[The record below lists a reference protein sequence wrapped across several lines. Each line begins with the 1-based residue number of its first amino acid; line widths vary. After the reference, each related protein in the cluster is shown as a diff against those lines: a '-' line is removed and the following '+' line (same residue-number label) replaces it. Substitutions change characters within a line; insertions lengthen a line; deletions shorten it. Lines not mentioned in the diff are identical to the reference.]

1 MIKEIKQQAQQR
13 MTKSLESLGHD
24 LAKIRTGRAHP
35 DILAH
40 VTVDY
45 YGTPTPIS
53 QVANIVVLDARTL
66 SITPWEKGLS
76 AKVEKAILISD
87 LGLNPTNLGDSL
99 RVPMPDLNEE
109 RRKEM
114 AKRVRSEA
122 EKARVGI
129 RSIRRDANAEVKDLL
144 KQKDISEDE
153 AKKAEADIQTLTND
167 MIAKVDVMTEEKE
180 QDLMAI

>member
-76 AKVEKAILISD
+76 ANIEKAILISD

-129 RSIRRDANAEVKDLL
+129 RSIRRDANAKVKDLL

>member
-153 AKKAEADIQTLTND
+153 AKKAEAEIQTLTND

>member
-1 MIKEIKQQAQQR
+1 

-76 AKVEKAILISD
+76 ANIEKAILISD

>member
-1 MIKEIKQQAQQR
+1 
-13 MTKSLESLGHD
+13 
-24 LAKIRTGRAHP
+24 
-35 DILAH
+35 
-40 VTVDY
+40 
-45 YGTPTPIS
+45 
-53 QVANIVVLDARTL
+53 
-66 SITPWEKGLS
+66 
-76 AKVEKAILISD
+76 
-87 LGLNPTNLGDSL
+87 
-99 RVPMPDLNEE
+99 
-109 RRKEM
+109 M

>member
-76 AKVEKAILISD
+76 ANIEKAILISD

-167 MIAKVDVMTEEKE
+167 MVAKVDVMTEEKE

>member
-40 VTVDY
+40 VTVNY
-45 YGTPTPIS
+45 YGTPTAIS

-76 AKVEKAILISD
+76 ANIEKAILISD

-114 AKRVRSEA
+114 TKRVRSEA

>member
-76 AKVEKAILISD
+76 ANIEKAILISD